1 MKRTMPAIF
10 FVIALIIGGQLKA
23 QDVNDKKFK
32 LPFKLNVGADL
43 MSRYVWRGLDYGGS
57 PSIQPTLS
65 FSIGGFEIGYWGAM
79 AMTHN
84 FAETDLF
91 ARYSIK
97 GFTITLTDYYIP
109 ALATEVNDTKFT
121 YSKNPDKINFDTTSG
136 DHLNR
141 YTCHSVEAVLQYKGP
156 EKFPFSIL
164 VATYIYGNDK
174 SPEDTVF
181 TQTGLVQSVNFKNRY
196 STYIE
201 LGYSFAVKSFN
212 FDVFAGATPFSSVY
226 STPAYEG
233 GFAVV
238 NTGITAYRSVKI
250 TDNFSLPLKASLI
263 FNPQTSGFHFV
274 FGVTL

>member
-1 MKRTMPAIF
+1 MKRTLPAIF
-10 FVIALIIGGQLKA
+10 LIIALVISGQLKA

-79 AMTHN
+79 AITNN
-84 FAETDLF
+84 FAETDLY
-91 ARYSIK
+91 AKYSIK

-109 ALATEVNDTKFT
+109 ALSTEVNDTKFT

-136 DHLNR
+136 DNLNR
-141 YTCHSVEAVLQYKGP
+141 YTCHSVEAALQYKGP

-196 STYIE
+196 STYVE
-201 LGYSFAVKSFN
+201 LGYSFVVKSFN

-250 TDNFSLPLKASLI
+250 TENFSLPLKASLI